1 MNFNSRPTLA
11 GLISWGAGCGKAGM
25 PTVYTKIANYI
36 DWIHR
41 AGEILSGDRVCQ
53 NPADYIS
60 SDPQVIHYFDFYF
73 YMIRAQNKKKR
84 IKIHV

>member
-36 DWIHR
+36 DWIHK

-60 SDPQVIHYFDFYF
+60 SDPQVIYYFDFFF
-73 YMIRAQNKKKR
+73 YMIRAQNKKK
-84 IKIHV
+84 